1 LCKFAHFICPPIDIS
16 GNRLT
21 RIDGLDVLPQLSN
34 LNVSQN
40 SLSTACSIENLSK
53 CKRLTS
59 IDFSHNNLEGEDVIE
74 TLSRIPALLSIN
86 MAGNPVVSTVSHFRK
101 KTIVAV
107 KTLRYLDRPIFD
119 LERLSS
125 EAWSTGGRDAELKTK
140 TEWQVKLRLEERNR
154 TETFRQWQDSI
165 REKALEDKLQFETN
179 PTAQQILDEE
189 EKQRRINERKAKASE
204 AAAKERD
211 IYRID
216 VSTNVEDERLVET
229 MKVESDEI
237 DDCKAIPFPAKEMNQ
252 SHCPSQEEE
261 KNSSALLTKQQMT
274 WNGKMDG
281 ILKKFVLEHDF
292 SFEKVSA
299 AMKNEFD
306 DQEFDSEMCRLRW
319 CLLDSS
325 KDQAVL
331 VKN

>member
-1 LCKFAHFICPPIDIS
+1 M
-16 GNRLT
+16 T

-34 LNVSQN
+34 LNVAQN

-59 IDFSHNNLEGEDVIE
+59 IDFSHNNLESEDVIE

-86 MAGNPVVSTVSHFRK
+86 MAGNPVVSNVSHFRK

-119 LERLSS
+119 LERISS
-125 EAWSTGGRDAELKTK
+125 EAWSTGGRDAELKVK
-140 TEWQVKLRLEERNR
+140 TEWQAKMRLEERNR

-165 REKALEDKLQFETN
+165 RVKALEDKLQFETN

-189 EKQRRINERKAKASE
+189 EKQRRINVRKAEASE

-216 VSTNVEDERLVET
+216 VSAHPLENESNLVPADVEVERLVET
-229 MKVESDEI
+229 MKVESDEF
-237 DDCKAIPFPAKEMNQ
+237 DGCKTIPFAAKETYQ
-252 SHCPSQEEE
+252 VHYPDSQEEN
-261 KNSSALLTKQQMT
+261 NSSSLWTHQQKT
-274 WNGKMDG
+274 WNEKMDG
-281 ILKKFVLEHDF
+281 VLKKFVLEHDF
-292 SFEKVSA
+292 NFDKVSA

-325 KDQAVL
+325 KDQAAL
-331 VKN
+331 IED